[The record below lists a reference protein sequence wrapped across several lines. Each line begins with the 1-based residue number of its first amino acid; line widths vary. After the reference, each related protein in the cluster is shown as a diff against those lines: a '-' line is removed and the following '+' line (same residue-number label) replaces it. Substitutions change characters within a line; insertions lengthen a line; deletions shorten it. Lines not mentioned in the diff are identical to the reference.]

1 MIGVINAAL
10 VASWILIAQALVVP
24 AAVAEESWLPGLRQ
38 VLAQKKCDMGHILWT
53 REVPVG
59 TSVALEGRVRCA
71 DGREFD
77 FTRPRPHMK
86 FDVRLCQPAV
96 C

>member
-1 MIGVINAAL
+1 MIGVINAAW
-10 VASWILIAQALVVP
+10 AATWILFAQTPVVP
-24 AAVAEESWLPGLRQ
+24 AAAAEESWMPVLRQ
-38 VLAQKKCDMGHILWT
+38 VLAEKKCDLGHILWT

-59 TSVALEGRVRCA
+59 PSTALEGRVRCL

-77 FTRPRPHMK
+77 FTRPRPHLK